1 MQRWLR
7 ALARRFMRL
16 AFPSVRQCP
25 PGQLAA
31 WQADQSCSQPLLLD
45 VRAPEEFAVSHLA
58 GARRVD
64 VDCPA
69 AELLQSLPP
78 DQPIVCYCAAGWR
91 SSLLAR
97 RLARAGRK
105 EVFNL
110 EGAIFDWA
118 CEGHPLERD
127 GQRTREVHPFNWIG
141 RLMLPRRVCAHVPPL
156 RH

>member
-1 MQRWLR
+1 MNTLLR

-16 AFPSVRQCP
+16 AFPSVRQCS

-31 WQADQSCSQPLLLD
+31 WLADTSRPQPLLLD
-45 VRAPEEFAVSHLA
+45 VRTPAEFAASHLT

-64 VDCPA
+64 ADCPA
-69 AELLQSLPP
+69 AELLPSLPP

-97 RLARAGRK
+97 RLVRAGRK

-110 EGAIFDWA
+110 EGAIFDWV
-118 CEGHPLERD
+118 CEGRPLERN
-127 GQRTREVHPFNWIG
+127 GQPAREVHPFNWIG
-141 RLMLPRRVCAHVPPL
+141 RLMLPRSL
-156 RH
+156 RASAPSPHH